1 MNTEIL
7 LFLISSITLTLMPGP
22 DILFVIS
29 QSISKNRLTGV
40 LISLGLC
47 SGLLIHTA
55 LIIFGLSSVI
65 SNNYFIFQLFSS
77 CYLLLLISQ
86 ELNLLPS
93 IYSSKLNFNLS
104 SPYLKGLIM
113 NLINPKV
120 ILFFIAFFP
129 AFLFSNTIDVKIQF
143 FILGLL
149 FFAQA
154 LIIFISVSYLSEKIF
169 NSFNISSKSPNISYI
184 KTAIYILIIVLIW
197 FD

>member
-7 LFLISSITLTLMPGP
+7 LFLVSSITLTLMPGP

-93 IYSSKLNFNLS
+93 IYSSKLNFNLNS
-104 SPYLKGLIM
+104 AYLKGLIM

-149 FFAQA
+149 FFTQA

-169 NSFNISSKSPNISYI
+169 NSFNISSKSPNISYV
-184 KTAIYILIIVLIW
+184 KTVIYILIIVLIW

>member
-7 LFLISSITLTLMPGP
+7 LFLISSISLTLMPGP

-29 QSISKNRLTGV
+29 QSISKNKSTGM

-47 SGLLIHTA
+47 TGLLIHTT
-55 LIIFGLSSVI
+55 LLVFGLSYII

-77 CYLLLLISQ
+77 FYLLLLMLQ

-93 IYSSKLNFNLS
+93 IYSSRYNYNFNAA
-104 SPYLKGLIM
+104 YLKGLVM

-129 AFLFSNTIDVKIQF
+129 AFLFSDSIDIKIQF
-143 FILGLL
+143 AILGLI
-149 FFAQA
+149 FFVQA
-154 LIIFISVSYLSEKIF
+154 LIIFISVSYLSKRVF
-169 NSFNISSKSPNISYI
+169 NLFNFSSKSSIISYI
-184 KTAIYILIIVLIW
+184 KTLIYLLIVALIW

>member
-1 MNTEIL
+1 MNTEII

-47 SGLLIHTA
+47 SGLLIHTIF
-55 LIIFGLSSVI
+55 LVFGLSSII
-65 SNNYFIFQLFSS
+65 SNNYFTFQLFSS
-77 CYLLLLISQ
+77 FYLLLLMLQ
-86 ELNLLPS
+86 EINLLPN
-93 IYSSKLNFNLS
+93 IYSSRSNFNFN

-143 FILGLL
+143 AILGLI
-149 FFAQA
+149 FFTQA
-154 LIIFISVSYLSEKIF
+154 LMIFISLSYLSERIF
-169 NSFNISSKSPNISYI
+169 NLFKISSKSSKISFI
-184 KTAIYILIIVLIW
+184 KTLIYLLIIALIW
-197 FD
+197 VD

>member
-1 MNTEIL
+1 MNTEII
-7 LFLISSITLTLMPGP
+7 LFLISSISLTLMPGP

-29 QSISKNRLTGV
+29 QSISKNRLTGL

-47 SGLLIHTA
+47 SGLLIHTI
-55 LIIFGLSSVI
+55 LLVFGLSPII

-77 CYLLLLISQ
+77 FYLLLLMLQ
-86 ELNLLPS
+86 EIYLSPKL
-93 IYSSKLNFNLS
+93 YSSKTYLNFS

-143 FILGLL
+143 AILGLI
-149 FFAQA
+149 FFIQA
-154 LIIFISVSYLSEKIF
+154 LIIFITVSYLSKRIF
-169 NSFNISSKSPNISYI
+169 NFFNISSKSPIISYI
-184 KTAIYILIIVLIW
+184 KTLIYLFIIVLIW
-197 FD
+197 LD

>member
-55 LIIFGLSSVI
+55 LIIFGLSPVI

-93 IYSSKLNFNLS
+93 IYSSKFNLNLK

-129 AFLFSNTIDVKIQF
+129 AFLFSNTIDVKTQF

-154 LIIFISVSYLSEKIF
+154 LIIFISVSYLSERIF
-169 NSFNISSKSPNISYI
+169 NSFNISSRSPNISYI
-184 KTAIYILIIVLIW
+184 KTLIYILIIVLIW

>member
-1 MNTEIL
+1 MNTEII

-47 SGLLIHTA
+47 SGLLIHTIF
-55 LIIFGLSSVI
+55 LVFGLSSII

-77 CYLLLLISQ
+77 FYLLLLMLQ
-86 ELNLLPS
+86 EINLLPN
-93 IYSSKLNFNLS
+93 IYSSRSNFNFN

-129 AFLFSNTIDVKIQF
+129 AFLFSNTLDVKIQF
-143 FILGLL
+143 AILGLI
-149 FFAQA
+149 FFTQA
-154 LIIFISVSYLSEKIF
+154 LMIFISVSYLSERIF
-169 NSFNISSKSPNISYI
+169 NLFNISSKSSKISFI
-184 KTAIYILIIVLIW
+184 KTLIYLLIIVLIW
-197 FD
+197 LD

>member
-7 LFLISSITLTLMPGP
+7 LFLISSISLTLMPGP

-29 QSISKNRLTGV
+29 QSISKNKSTGI

-47 SGLLIHTA
+47 TGLLIHTT
-55 LIIFGLSSVI
+55 LLVFGLSYII

-77 CYLLLLISQ
+77 FYLLLLMLQ

-93 IYSSKLNFNLS
+93 IYSSRYNYNFNAA
-104 SPYLKGLIM
+104 YLKGLVM

-129 AFLFSNTIDVKIQF
+129 AFLFSDSIDIKIQF
-143 FILGLL
+143 AILGLI
-149 FFAQA
+149 FFVQA
-154 LIIFISVSYLSEKIF
+154 LIIFISVSYLSKRVF
-169 NSFNISSKSPNISYI
+169 NLFNLSSKSSIISYI
-184 KTAIYILIIVLIW
+184 KTLIYLLIVALIW
-197 FD
+197 FS